1 MRRIAIIGTFA
12 VLAVSIPEV
21 AAGGGAVFEFERRY
35 YAPGD
40 TVTGRVTFGRGSGE
54 PIRAEA
60 GPFTAYILPGNRWID
75 APRIP
80 QGAVPVGPMRLVRSA
95 TSGHS
100 PWVVSVDFVLP
111 EVAPGLYSLGFCN
124 DPCTISSM
132 GELVG
137 GWFHVVPTG
146 DLISLYASRDR
157 MAQQVRSLRGNL
169 RRSDRRAEG
178 LGEELREIREANE
191 KLERKVAGL
200 ERASTTPAPRPA
212 RFPAP
217 LGWGLVGLTIVLG
230 LVMFRPRRRRAP
242 LVDGP
247 VEPPLVEWIEP
258 SDREPALRR

>member
-1 MRRIAIIGTFA
+1 MRRIAIIGTLPLL
-12 VLAVSIPEV
+12 LAVSMPV
-21 AAGGGAVFEFERRY
+21 AGAGGAVFEFERRY

-40 TVTGRVTFGRGSGE
+40 MVTGRVTFGRGSGE

-60 GPFTAYILPGNRWID
+60 GPFTAYLLPNTASID
-75 APRIP
+75 PPSIP
-80 QGAVPVGPMRLVRSA
+80 SGAVPVGPMRLDRSA

-100 PWVVSVDFVLP
+100 PWVASVDFVLP

-157 MAQQVRSLRGNL
+157 IAQQVRSLRGSL
-169 RRSDRRAEG
+169 RMSDRRAEG
-178 LGEELREIREANE
+178 LAEELREIREANE

-242 LVDGP
+242 VVNGP